1 MLCMK
6 VLAPE
11 CMLPS
16 KLKRHLETNH
26 PSMVSKFHDY
36 FTRKLK
42 ELNKKKVICISRH
55 QYQAMLDE
63 ATDNN
68 NDAHLIC
75 YVWFIDGKNIV
86 EDILF
91 CKSIT
96 AGAKAQDLFEILD
109 TFISENNLEWTKCVG
124 VCTDGAR
131 SMSGCYGGLQALIR
145 SKAPD
150 ALWTHCVIH
159 REALASKYLSPTLNQ
174 VLEYV
179 VNVVNFIKTRPL
191 KARFFKKLCED
202 MGSEHTSLLYYS
214 TSRWLSRGNILSRT
228 FELRQ
233 EIYIFLKE
241 EDHK

>member
-1 MLCMK
+1 ML
-6 VLAPE
+6 L
-11 CMLPS
+11 S
-16 KLKRHLETNH
+16 NNT
-26 PSMVSKFHDY
+26 
-36 FTRKLK
+36 
-42 ELNKKKVICISRH
+42 ISRRIQH
-55 QYQAMLDE
+55 IAEDFNDQLIEKIKGKEFGLQLDE

-68 NDAHLIC
+68 NAAHLIC
-75 YVWFIDGKNIV
+75 YVWFIDGHNIV
-86 EDILF
+86 EDLLF

-174 VLEYV
+174 ILEYV

-191 KARFFKKLCED
+191 KARFFKNYVRIWDPSTRLCCTTTLRD
-202 MGSEHTSLLYYS
+202 GSLVVIFCLVCLNCD
-214 TSRWLSRGNILSRT
+214 RKFI
-228 FELRQ
+228 F
-233 EIYIFLKE
+233 FLK
-241 EDHK
+241 KKTTSMPKIV